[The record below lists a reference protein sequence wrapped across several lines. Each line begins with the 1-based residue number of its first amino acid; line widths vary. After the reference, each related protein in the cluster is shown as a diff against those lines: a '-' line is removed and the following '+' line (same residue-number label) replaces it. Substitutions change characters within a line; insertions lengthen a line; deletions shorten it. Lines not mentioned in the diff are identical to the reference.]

1 MFEIKNTVSGAVILS
16 TSDRAFADAYLEMVD
31 TVPST
36 HEIVEVEVVAE

>member
-1 MFEIKNTVSGAVILS
+1 MFEIKNTVSDLVVLS
-16 TSDRAFADAYLEMVD
+16 TTDREFADAYLATID